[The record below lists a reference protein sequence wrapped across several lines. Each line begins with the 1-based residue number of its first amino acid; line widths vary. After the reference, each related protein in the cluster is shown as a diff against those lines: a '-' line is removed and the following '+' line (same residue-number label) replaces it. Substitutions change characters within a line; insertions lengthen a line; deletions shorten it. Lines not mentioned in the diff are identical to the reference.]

1 MISFYSMFIYSSADD
16 CANSLCITRCKFT
29 SRSCTLFKACILNET
44 DTLLWLPYL
53 IYDGSSTIT
62 ESEKYSTEIIMIH

>member
-1 MISFYSMFIYSSADD
+1 MIVLIHCVLRD
-16 CANSLCITRCKFT
+16 ANSHPAL
-29 SRSCTLFKACILNET
+29 CTLFKACILNET